1 MREIKFRCW
10 DKKSKKMRQV
20 TEIVFNTGFYME
32 SNDNSVKL
40 IWVKGQDI
48 IENKEI
54 QIQREKDFILMQ
66 YTGLKDK
73 NGKEIYE
80 GDIVKVPT
88 KRHSASNW
96 WQNTNINHGNT
107 GDFVFKEI
115 KYFINQKSYNEF
127 MSGFDLAD
135 LPITKKQRKEIAKPR
150 GKERTEQCVDDI
162 NFSYDELEVI
172 GNIYDNPELLEV

>member
-54 QIQREKDFILMQ
+54 QIQKEEDFILMQ
-66 YTGLKDK
+66 YAGLKDK

-80 GDIVKVPT
+80 GDIVSKETFDDTKPNYRNVSYAKVMYIEELAGFYLVN
-88 KRHSASNW
+88 KDNKILWNVADDKY
-96 WQNTNINHGNT
+96 NI
-107 GDFVFKEI
+107 
-115 KYFINQKSYNEF
+115 
-127 MSGFDLAD
+127 
-135 LPITKKQRKEIAKPR
+135 
-150 GKERTEQCVDDI
+150 
-162 NFSYDELEVI
+162 EVVST
-172 GNIYDNPELLEV
+172 IYDNPELLEV

>member
-80 GDIVKVPT
+80 GDILENIFTNYKDIELFREKYIIKQNICGWELRNVKKP
-88 KRHSASNW
+88 
-96 WQNTNINHGNT
+96 
-107 GDFVFKEI
+107 
-115 KYFINQKSYNEF
+115 
-127 MSGFDLAD
+127 
-135 LPITKKQRKEIAKPR
+135 KQH
-150 GKERTEQCVDDI
+150 RTFQILSKC
-162 NFSYDELEVI
+162 EVI

>member
-1 MREIKFRCW
+1 MKEIKFRCW

-40 IWVKGQDI
+40 IWVKGQNI

-54 QIQREKDFILMQ
+54 QIQREEDFILMQ

-80 GDIVKVPT
+80 GDIVKINA
-88 KRHSASNW
+88 HSY
-96 WQNTNINHGNT
+96 
-107 GDFVFKEI
+107 DFGFEKDKIGEIRFLKGCFGFYKQLSEKE
-115 KYFINQKSYNEF
+115 YLFNE
-127 MSGFDLAD
+127 LA
-135 LPITKKQRKEIAKPR
+135 
-150 GKERTEQCVDDI
+150 TE
-162 NFSYDELEVI
+162 FSYGELDYYEVI
-172 GNIYDNPELLEV
+172 GDIYDNPELLEE

>member
-48 IENKEI
+48 IENREI

-80 GDIVKVPT
+80 GDIVKAKFFEKHITGEIEFALGAFFVT
-88 KRHSASNW
+88 GSAVSDN
-96 WQNTNINHGNT
+96 QMFIFN
-107 GDFVFKEI
+107 DF
-115 KYFINQKSYNEF
+115 
-127 MSGFDLAD
+127 
-135 LPITKKQRKEIAKPR
+135 
-150 GKERTEQCVDDI
+150 
-162 NFSYDELEVI
+162 EVI